1 MRSFVNYTGKGFSSL
16 LSVVGPACILEPS
29 ADMLSFPAPL
39 VTPFRESLSAAPASP
54 KPPCSSLSQSRGD
67 VYVVESGGQQAWTEP
82 TCPPWGL
89 TVIREDWTA
98 CSERTLWVGA
108 GHGSTQLLLSESLLH
123 APTPAPLLSA
133 LPKPKSPLCPLQAGG
148 MCWARVQL
156 SLGRLKAMGEDGV
169 LFLPCW
175 GLTF

>member
-1 MRSFVNYTGKGFSSL
+1 M
-16 LSVVGPACILEPS
+16 P
-29 ADMLSFPAPL
+29 
-39 VTPFRESLSAAPASP
+39 PFWESLSAAPASA
-54 KPPCSSLSQSRGD
+54 KPPCSFLSQSRD
-67 VYVVESGGQQAWTEP
+67 VYVVESGGQQAWTGP

-89 TVIREDWTA
+89 TVIRKDWTG

-108 GHGSTQLLLSESLLH
+108 GRGSTQHSLSESLLH

-133 LPKPKSPLCPLQAGG
+133 LPKPKNSLCPLQAEGV
-148 MCWARVQL
+148 CWARVQM